1 MRVSVLARPV
11 RLIRPVPT
19 LTRGIKIRS
28 KGPVDKVDSPPLPF
42 ASDKA
47 VPPKADKDLGAYS
60 SSTIANEQGDYVNHL
75 KDAPDVNK
83 EAREADA
90 AALKKE
96 KK

>member
-1 MRVSVLARPV
+1 MRVSVISRPI
-11 RLIRPVPT
+11 RLVRPVPA
-19 LTRGIKIRS
+19 LTRGIKIR
-28 KGPVDKVDSPPLPF
+28 KGPEDKVDSPPLPF
-42 ASDKA
+42 ATDKA
-47 VPPKADKDLGAYS
+47 VPPKADKDLGGYS